1 MQTNEDDL
9 IIALIKAET
18 ELCRSFDL
26 SNSDE
31 RNRMETLI
39 HLKEDLESQLL
50 GNINPILKHQD
61 IMPILL
67 CSSTS
72 VDDMMKKVLRLGEK
86 KVKYNVKSDLFTSI
100 NDLNYDCFYYIR
112 MANKD
117 NDNISTLSTFPN
129 TDKLSTL
136 KLGEYFRT
144 PLTTGKTL
152 YTVIGSLNIQ
162 IDTFQQLIK
171 GLDSLIEESFK
182 GKPLKVAVFFNFEND
197 IVNYEIKRFYLNLIL
212 IVLLI
217 KMAQHQSNNKI
228 PEVTFL
234 MGNDQEQELFQK
246 ILRSYQ
252 RQESTNIA
260 KTSDFKEK
268 LRAISKKCLTQDP
281 KYIEILKYILYILDE
296 DDIPILLLG
305 ESGVGKSYLAKT
317 IHELSSRGEKKF
329 EQINCGVLTGDRLF
343 QQIWGWE
350 KGSFTGATNGY
361 EGLIKRA
368 DQGTFFIDE
377 IDRASSEV
385 RNAILTFVENK
396 TYEKLGAT
404 KVENAKV
411 RLIFGSNKNLKK
423 YIKKGQFEPDLYAR
437 IAGRIVNIPPLRER
451 LDDID
456 LMVDS
461 FLETLNEEK
470 KTSITI
476 DKSARDHLK
485 THSWPMNIRELH
497 RYIKIIFYEVNTGK
511 GNIIRREHLENN
523 PFDDFSISKNDEF
536 NELMEI
542 IKSFLGTWDEN
553 SGKFLEEII
562 YPIIAKIYKDNYSS
576 KYATK
581 EEVWT
586 KANNIIGISGLNHN
600 KSSLMKY
607 YNDFENVKEKL
618 KLN

>member
-1 MQTNEDDL
+1 M
-9 IIALIKAET
+9 
-18 ELCRSFDL
+18 
-26 SNSDE
+26 
-31 RNRMETLI
+31 
-39 HLKEDLESQLL
+39 
-50 GNINPILKHQD
+50 
-61 IMPILL
+61 
-67 CSSTS
+67 
-72 VDDMMKKVLRLGEK
+72 
-86 KVKYNVKSDLFTSI
+86 
-100 NDLNYDCFYYIR
+100 
-112 MANKD
+112 
-117 NDNISTLSTFPN
+117 
-129 TDKLSTL
+129 
-136 KLGEYFRT
+136 
-144 PLTTGKTL
+144 
-152 YTVIGSLNIQ
+152 
-162 IDTFQQLIK
+162 
-171 GLDSLIEESFK
+171 
-182 GKPLKVAVFFNFEND
+182 
-197 IVNYEIKRFYLNLIL
+197 
-212 IVLLI
+212 
-217 KMAQHQSNNKI
+217 
-228 PEVTFL
+228 
-234 MGNDQEQELFQK
+234 
-246 ILRSYQ
+246 
-252 RQESTNIA
+252 
-260 KTSDFKEK
+260 
-268 LRAISKKCLTQDP
+268 
-281 KYIEILKYILYILDE
+281 
-296 DDIPILLLG
+296 G
-305 ESGVGKSYLAKT
+305 ESGVGKSYLAES
-317 IHELSSRGEKKF
+317 IHKLSNRGEKSY
-329 EQINCGVLTGDRLF
+329 EQINCGILSGEKMY

-377 IDRASSEV
+377 IDRASVEV
-385 RNAILTFVENK
+385 RNAILTFIENK
-396 TYEKLGAT
+396 NYTMLGGKKEKHADI
-404 KVENAKV
+404 

-542 IKSFLGTWDEN
+542 IKSFLGTWDEK

-562 YPIIAKIYKDNYSS
+562 YPIVAKIYKDNYSS

-581 EEVWT
+581 EEVWK
-586 KANNIIGISGLNHN
+586 KATNIIGISGLNHN

>member
-1 MQTNEDDL
+1 MNGNEENL
-9 IIALIKAET
+9 IIKLIQTESELTKSFNLNNADERERLESLKLLQAELLLQLPRNIVEIIKNKDIMRSATDGGINNNLELINKTTLIKAT
-18 ELCRSFDL
+18 YD
-26 SNSDE
+26 
-31 RNRMETLI
+31 
-39 HLKEDLESQLL
+39 
-50 GNINPILKHQD
+50 
-61 IMPILL
+61 
-67 CSSTS
+67 
-72 VDDMMKKVLRLGEK
+72 
-86 KVKYNVKSDLFTSI
+86 VKSDLYTSI

-112 MANKD
+112 MAEIDNSDVTKLSNFPNKD
-117 NDNISTLSTFPN
+117 RLSKFQIGDYFKTDLTDTKSLYTIFGSTELSNDLIITFLKKI
-129 TDKLSTL
+129 DKLID
-136 KLGEYFRT
+136 
-144 PLTTGKTL
+144 
-152 YTVIGSLNIQ
+152 VSLEAN
-162 IDTFQQLIK
+162 
-171 GLDSLIEESFK
+171 
-182 GKPLKVAVFFNFEND
+182 PLKIALFFNFEHNT
-197 IVNYEIKRFYLNLIL
+197 INFEIRRIFFQLIL
-212 IVLLI
+212 LVLLI
-217 KMAQHQSNNKI
+217 KKVNYDGKLSFPEIVFLSSNK
-228 PEVTFL
+228 
-234 MGNDQEQELFQK
+234 QEQELFNK
-246 ILRSYQ
+246 VLSSYQ
-252 RQESTNIA
+252 RRGINDSNKRRNFE
-260 KTSDFKEK
+260 EK
-268 LRAISKKCLTQDP
+268 LSELCKKNLTVNP
-281 KYIEILKYILYILDE
+281 KYIDILKYILYILDE

-317 IHELSSRGEKKF
+317 IHELSSRGKNNF
-329 EQINCGVLTGDRLF
+329 AQINCGVLTGDRLF

-350 KGSFTGATNGY
+350 KGSFTGAINTS
-361 EGLIKRA
+361 EGLINRA
-368 DQGTFFIDE
+368 EKGTFFIDE
-377 IDRASSEV
+377 IDRASVEV
-385 RNAILTFVENK
+385 RNAILTFIENK
-396 TYEKLGAT
+396 NYTMLGGKKEKHADI
-404 KVENAKV
+404 

-497 RYIKIIFYEVNTGK
+497 RYIKIIFYEVNIGK

-542 IKSFLGTWDEN
+542 IKSFLGTWDEK

-562 YPIIAKIYKDNYSS
+562 YPIVAKIYKDNYSS

-581 EEVWT
+581 EEVWK
-586 KANNIIGISGLNHN
+586 KATNIIGISGLNHN

-618 KLN
+618 KIN

>member
-1 MQTNEDDL
+1 MNGNEENL
-9 IIALIKAET
+9 IIKLIQTESELTKSFNLNNADERERLESLKLLQAELLLQLPRNIGEIIKNKDIMRSATDGGINYDLELLNKTTLIKAT
-18 ELCRSFDL
+18 YD
-26 SNSDE
+26 
-31 RNRMETLI
+31 
-39 HLKEDLESQLL
+39 
-50 GNINPILKHQD
+50 
-61 IMPILL
+61 
-67 CSSTS
+67 
-72 VDDMMKKVLRLGEK
+72 
-86 KVKYNVKSDLFTSI
+86 VKSDLYTSI

-112 MANKD
+112 MAEIDNSDVTKLSNFPNKD
-117 NDNISTLSTFPN
+117 RLSKFQIGDYFKTDLTDTKSLYTIFGSTELSNDLIITFLKKI
-129 TDKLSTL
+129 DKLID
-136 KLGEYFRT
+136 
-144 PLTTGKTL
+144 
-152 YTVIGSLNIQ
+152 VSLEAN
-162 IDTFQQLIK
+162 
-171 GLDSLIEESFK
+171 
-182 GKPLKVAVFFNFEND
+182 PLKIALFFNFENNT
-197 IVNYEIKRFYLNLIL
+197 INFEIRRIFFQLIL
-212 IVLLI
+212 LVLLI
-217 KMAQHQSNNKI
+217 KKVNYDGKLSFPEIVFLSSNK
-228 PEVTFL
+228 
-234 MGNDQEQELFQK
+234 QEQELFNK
-246 ILRSYQ
+246 VLSSYQ
-252 RQESTNIA
+252 RKGINDSNKRRNFE
-260 KTSDFKEK
+260 EK
-268 LRAISKKCLTQDP
+268 LSELCKKNLTVNP
-281 KYIEILKYILYILDE
+281 KYIDILKYILYILDE

-317 IHELSSRGEKKF
+317 IHELSNRGEKSY
-329 EQINCGVLTGDRLF
+329 EQINCGILSGEKMY

-542 IKSFLGTWDEN
+542 IKSFLGTWDEK
-553 SGKFLEEII
+553 SGKFLEKII
-562 YPIIAKIYKDNYSS
+562 YPIVAKIYKDNYSS

-581 EEVWT
+581 EEVWK
-586 KANNIIGISGLNHN
+586 KATNIIGISGLNHN

-618 KLN
+618 KIN

>member
-1 MQTNEDDL
+1 MNGNEENL
-9 IIALIKAET
+9 IIKLIQTESELTKSFNLNNADERERLESLKLLQAELLLQLPRNIVEIIKNKDIMRSATDGGINNNLELINKTTLIKAT
-18 ELCRSFDL
+18 YD
-26 SNSDE
+26 
-31 RNRMETLI
+31 
-39 HLKEDLESQLL
+39 
-50 GNINPILKHQD
+50 
-61 IMPILL
+61 
-67 CSSTS
+67 
-72 VDDMMKKVLRLGEK
+72 
-86 KVKYNVKSDLFTSI
+86 VKSDLYTSI

-112 MANKD
+112 MAEIDNSDVTKLSNFPNKD
-117 NDNISTLSTFPN
+117 RLSKFQIGDYFKTDLTDTKSLYTIFGSTELSNELIITFLKKI
-129 TDKLSTL
+129 DKL
-136 KLGEYFRT
+136 
-144 PLTTGKTL
+144 
-152 YTVIGSLNIQ
+152 IDASLEAN
-162 IDTFQQLIK
+162 
-171 GLDSLIEESFK
+171 
-182 GKPLKVAVFFNFEND
+182 PLKIALFFNFENNT
-197 IVNYEIKRFYLNLIL
+197 INFEIRRIFFQLIL
-212 IVLLI
+212 LVLLI
-217 KMAQHQSNNKI
+217 KKVNYDGKLSFPEIVFLSSNK
-228 PEVTFL
+228 
-234 MGNDQEQELFQK
+234 QEQELFNK
-246 ILRSYQ
+246 VLSSYQ
-252 RQESTNIA
+252 RKGINDSNKRRNFE
-260 KTSDFKEK
+260 EK
-268 LRAISKKCLTQDP
+268 LSELCKKNLTVNP
-281 KYIEILKYILYILDE
+281 KYIDILKSILYILDE
-296 DDIPILLLG
+296 EDIPILILG
-305 ESGVGKSYLAKT
+305 ESGVGKSYLAES
-317 IHELSSRGEKKF
+317 IHKLSNRGEKSY
-329 EQINCGVLTGDRLF
+329 EQINCGILSGEKMY

-396 TYEKLGAT
+396 TYGKLGAT
-404 KVENAKV
+404 KVEEAKV

-423 YIKKGQFEPDLYAR
+423 YITKGQFEPDLYAR

-542 IKSFLGTWDEN
+542 IKSFLGTWDEK

-562 YPIIAKIYKDNYSS
+562 YPIVAKIYKDNYSS

-581 EEVWT
+581 EDVWRN
-586 KANNIIGISGLNHN
+586 ANDIIGISGLNHN
-600 KSSLMKY
+600 NSSLMKY

>member
-1 MQTNEDDL
+1 MNGNEENL
-9 IIALIKAET
+9 IIKLIQTESELTKSFNLNNADERERLESLKLLQAELLLQLPRNIVEIIKNKDIMRSATDGGINNNLELINKTTLIKAT
-18 ELCRSFDL
+18 YD
-26 SNSDE
+26 
-31 RNRMETLI
+31 
-39 HLKEDLESQLL
+39 
-50 GNINPILKHQD
+50 
-61 IMPILL
+61 
-67 CSSTS
+67 
-72 VDDMMKKVLRLGEK
+72 
-86 KVKYNVKSDLFTSI
+86 VKSDLYTSI

-112 MANKD
+112 MAEIDNSDVTKLSNFPNKD
-117 NDNISTLSTFPN
+117 RLSKFQIGDYFKTDLTDTKSLYTIFGSTELSNELIITFLKKI
-129 TDKLSTL
+129 DKL
-136 KLGEYFRT
+136 
-144 PLTTGKTL
+144 
-152 YTVIGSLNIQ
+152 IDASLEAN
-162 IDTFQQLIK
+162 
-171 GLDSLIEESFK
+171 
-182 GKPLKVAVFFNFEND
+182 PLKIALFFNFENNT
-197 IVNYEIKRFYLNLIL
+197 INFEIRRIFFQLIL
-212 IVLLI
+212 LVLLI
-217 KMAQHQSNNKI
+217 KKVNYDGKLSFPEIVFLSSNK
-228 PEVTFL
+228 
-234 MGNDQEQELFQK
+234 QEQELFNK
-246 ILRSYQ
+246 VLSSYQ
-252 RQESTNIA
+252 RKGINDSNKRRNFE
-260 KTSDFKEK
+260 EK
-268 LRAISKKCLTQDP
+268 LSELCKKNLTVNP
-281 KYIEILKYILYILDE
+281 KYIDILKSILYILDE
-296 DDIPILLLG
+296 EDIPILILG
-305 ESGVGKSYLAKT
+305 ESGVGKSYLAES
-317 IHELSSRGEKKF
+317 IHKLSNRGEKSY
-329 EQINCGVLTGDRLF
+329 EQINCGILSGEKMY

-404 KVENAKV
+404 KVEKAKV

-423 YIKKGQFEPDLYAR
+423 YITKGQFEPDLYAR

-542 IKSFLGTWDEN
+542 IKSFLGTWDEK

-562 YPIIAKIYKDNYSS
+562 YPIVAKIYKDNYSS

-581 EEVWT
+581 EDVWRN
-586 KANNIIGISGLNHN
+586 ANDIIGISGLNHN
-600 KSSLMKY
+600 NSSLMKY